1 MTTML
6 AALALAAVTVQAAA
20 VNPQA
25 AALAEFSQRLK
36 AYVALRAK
44 LANRLEPLSPTA
56 SANDLQARQAALAA
70 ALRSARAR
78 ARPGDLI
85 PQSVRQQIR
94 ETVAAD
100 FRRRQPSSQRA
111 ALEEVPTGPLPGINK
126 NYPERA
132 ALPTAPP
139 LLLQELPPL
148 PDNLQYR
155 FFGRHLI
162 ILDGDVEIVV
172 DYVQNVLPRS

>member
-1 MTTML
+1 MITML
-6 AALALAAVTVQAAA
+6 AALALTGATMQGASANPEAV
-20 VNPQA
+20 
-25 AALAEFSQRLK
+25 ALAEFSERLK

-44 LANRLEPLSPTA
+44 LAGKLEPLSPTVSA
-56 SANDLQARQAALAA
+56 SELQARQDALAA
-70 ALRSARAR
+70 ALRTARAR

-85 PQSVRQQIR
+85 PQAVRKQIR

-100 FRRRQPSSQRA
+100 FRRRQPATQRA

-132 ALPTAPP
+132 ALPTVPP
-139 LLLQELPPL
+139 LLLQNLPPL

-162 ILDGDVEIVV
+162 ILDGDVEIVL
-172 DYVQNVLPRS
+172 DYVQNVLPR